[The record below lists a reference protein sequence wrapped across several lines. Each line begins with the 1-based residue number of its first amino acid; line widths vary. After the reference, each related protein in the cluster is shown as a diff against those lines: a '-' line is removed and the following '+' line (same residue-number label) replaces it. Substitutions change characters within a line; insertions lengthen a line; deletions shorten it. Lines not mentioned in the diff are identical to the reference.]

1 MWWHKKEWPG
11 HRRIPL
17 SEHKH
22 HQPSGLYAGKL
33 LKPSQMPCPRGNV
46 SPMRPANT
54 VQKIQTCWQ
63 QCFSSLFRD
72 RVTHLLELKAYNK
85 AELLAQL
92 WKNGVN
98 RKPSSFGAV
107 LQQVAALR
115 PKALLPLPS
124 RVMCLRRFSETDQ
137 DAASQPDRQTVSQSL
152 SWCPVESLELWHKP
166 FRISCMLQQR
176 CCCAFSWIC
185 VFAFRFHWWFIELE
199 SLTISLDKRVPP
211 TLSGH
216 LNPTSEK
223 SLQASTLPCSCC
235 RPHAP
240 DPGLQSPCL
249 PQIRLR
255 LYSTAPVPQA
265 LQTVRAQDLPV
276 DSFSQ
281 SGSIFE
287 GQRDDL

>member
-1 MWWHKKEWPG
+1 M
-11 HRRIPL
+11 

-137 DAASQPDRQTVSQSL
+137 DAASQPDRQTDRQS
-152 SWCPVESLELWHKP
+152 V
-166 FRISCMLQQR
+166 
-176 CCCAFSWIC
+176 
-185 VFAFRFHWWFIELE
+185 IELMPCRKLRALAQAFQNLLYAPAE
-199 SLTISLDKRVPP
+199 MLLRLLLEMRPCIQISLM
-211 TLSGH
+211 
-216 LNPTSEK
+216 
-223 SLQASTLPCSCC
+223 
-235 RPHAP
+235 
-240 DPGLQSPCL
+240 
-249 PQIRLR
+249 I
-255 LYSTAPVPQA
+255 Y
-265 LQTVRAQDLPV
+265 
-276 DSFSQ
+276 
-281 SGSIFE
+281 
-287 GQRDDL
+287 